1 MIILDILKIIGIIL
15 ASILGILLLTILVV
29 LFCPIRYHVFGTERY
44 NNDGNDSNIIVKV
57 SWLLHLIGL
66 EVAINP
72 NVSMYLR
79 VLFIKKKLG
88 DKKNSDKEN
97 SDTNDSETDAS
108 ENNEIESNKT
118 EKLIGNDEYPDE
130 ENVNSENTN
139 NINNSD
145 NANNSDASD
154 NTECIDDNEDASEEH
169 KKSPKEKLLK
179 LEEIIQKVKDIINNP
194 IYKEAIIKIKDE
206 LINLLKAIIPYKLF
220 LKAKFS
226 TGSPDTT
233 GIALGIIAM
242 FPIGYQNRWKIE
254 PDFESDNVFI
264 DSSFDIKGK
273 IYFYKVLA
281 IAIRLFIDKNCRK
294 LYNDIRR

>member
-1 MIILDILKIIGIIL
+1 MIILNILKIIGIIL
-15 ASILGILLLTILVV
+15 ASILGILLLMFLVV
-29 LFCPIRYHVFGTERY
+29 LFCPIRYHVFGTECY
-44 NNDGNDSNIIVKV
+44 NNEGNHSNIIVKV

-66 EVAINP
+66 D
-72 NVSMYLR
+72 VSIHSNISVYLR
-79 VLFIKKKLG
+79 VLFFEKKLDG
-88 DKKNSDKEN
+88 KKNADIEKSA
-97 SDTNDSETDAS
+97 TNDSGTDAS
-108 ENNEIESNKT
+108 ENSEIINNEYT
-118 EKLIGNDEYPDE
+118 DE
-130 ENVNSENTN
+130 ENVYSKNIN
-139 NINNSD
+139 NINNTD
-145 NANNSDASD
+145 NSDDSDDSNDSD
-154 NTECIDDNEDASEEH
+154 NTECIDNNEDVS
-169 KKSPKEKLLK
+169 KKQTKSPKEKLLK

-194 IYKEAIIKIKDE
+194 IYKEAIIKIKNE

-220 LKAKFS
+220 FKARFS

-233 GIALGIIAM
+233 GIALGILAM

-281 IAIRLFIDKNCRK
+281 IAIRLLIDKNCRK